1 MVDDPKPIDKTK
13 PPPLHVRV
21 GETPGSTEMKV
32 MQKGVEVRDLIEVD
46 VLGCWARR
54 WQRNEYGGYILDD
67 DGVACVEVIY
77 GFFTVEWKAEEEYV
91 SYGYGMG
98 PFF

>member
-1 MVDDPKPIDKTK
+1 MVDKTK
-13 PPPLHVRV
+13 DPPLHVKA
-21 GETPGSTEMKV
+21 GETPGWAEIRVSN
-32 MQKGVEVRDLIEVD
+32 KGEEVRDLIEVD

-77 GFFTVEWKAEEEYV
+77 GFFKVEWKTEEDHVGY
-91 SYGYGMG
+91 YGFTG
-98 PFF
+98 PFG